1 VCYIYS
7 RVVGKFQ
14 FQGKK
19 LSDLAEKN
27 GEKKLPRSIIIKILI
42 FLGLVAL
49 SVVAMR
55 PIQIA
60 LHEGINN
67 IRINFI
73 GRIEAATGMEIRYS
87 SIRPTFLG
95 SFDIRNLRLIKN
107 ENTILSVSRAR
118 IFYSLPDLLRRKKTA
133 LRGIQ
138 IDRPVIRLDLERDR
152 DLFSMFN
159 GKGGENNFSQILA
172 DFFPDQPDFK
182 IRNGS
187 FTLTGN
193 KVVYLLQDMDVNV
206 KGKDS
211 VLFVDSKLD
220 GELRYSSSFIGNFTV
235 KTRAGINGAWNMDLR
250 QGSAEIFFS
259 SITGSGQGG
268 IERNGSFFM
277 LPANDGGG
285 TRTLFEVRPLFF
297 ALVFSDGILG
307 ISSTGEAS
315 FNGSF
320 DYNTQ
325 TGGIRAGIGCN
336 NFPITDLVKFSDV
349 RKDINHLLSMAVTGS
364 ASFETESGGV
374 MRYEA
379 AFLSAAFQSERG
391 TGDSFVL
398 RANGSE
404 ESVVVDEF
412 RFSAGTKTAEAGFF
426 YGNIGFSGRTGF
438 SPFTPE
444 GTISIGQF
452 SLSGEGGI
460 NASFTVSTAG
470 REIQVSGENIEI
482 GQCTLNSADIFL
494 LPSDRGLSVLAY
506 SICGDEGAVNM
517 EAIFD
522 YEPRQLEV
530 SFSLDSFSVL
540 YIPQI
545 IRPFRGNIGFSD
557 PVQMLLK
564 NPAVDAEVFITTDFK
579 NIVYN
584 VPSIYIRTD
593 DITASLSFS
602 GSDRQFTLSEGVFT
616 RNEKDFLVSAQVN
629 FSNPMDL
636 VFFVNAN
643 YLDISWQFEGQVLDR
658 STLII
663 RDPSGLHAY
672 GSTSTSGGISGYL
685 EGMNFPIP
693 VNGQPA
699 YLDFYITLRYLSR
712 DFWYLDI
719 AHFEARS
726 VNSPNRIGLRISGIA
741 DQDGASFRNLLYRD
755 SAGELSGNMDFAW
768 NSNFSNLQ
776 FLVNITD
783 GHENGEKYHIE
794 GGLKNSHFDVF
805 ASVSDMH
812 VDRFLRGRTPLTI
825 NAETSLSWDSINS
838 FNARLDLKSLN
849 VRLQNND
856 IKASAE
862 VVFTNDELAVHA
874 LRLGFAKLE
883 AYIPVLQ
890 MSRVDGFASASADIQ
905 GQILRRAF
913 TSKLELDAKF
923 NSIDSWIDIK
933 HALDSMAGSLK
944 AENLRYG
951 EIQGEPSVFAFT
963 RENGELSVSG
973 GPRNML
979 RLEIDSDGDFFASL
993 SSPSPI
999 RSTAAGTYK
1008 NGYLDAHFADFF
1020 LDLPALWKFLP
1031 PMPNFYFNGGYLTAK
1046 IDARGPIT
1054 NPEFFGSGRGS
1065 SLRMQVPNYVNQDIR
1080 PVPFDFVIEGNELVF
1095 NRVAL
1100 VSGNGRGTVD
1110 GWLRFENWIPRDLGL
1125 EIAVPR
1131 ESPVPCHFNVTN
1143 FMANGDASGRMSI
1156 ILENMALEITGDLY
1170 ANNTTMG
1177 LGNDESRV
1185 RADSDSTGTRITAA
1199 VNLTVTT
1206 GPVVEFV
1213 WPNVNMPMLRAT
1225 PVMGTVLAVSVD
1237 TESGQYSLVSD
1248 IMIRS
1253 GELYYF
1259 DRNFYIRQGN
1269 LVLRE
1274 SEQQFN
1280 PRLSARAEIRDRTDS
1295 GPVTISMIIE
1305 NEPLLRFVPRFES
1318 TPVLTQLELYSLLGQ
1333 NLYGVAG
1340 AENMDTAQRFIVSST
1355 TDLVAQFVANSEFF
1369 AQFDAVRR
1377 FERSIRNL
1385 LRLDMFS
1392 VRTRFLQ
1399 NAFSNAA
1406 MPALSPVDRNYRVG
1420 NYFDNTTVFIGKYVG
1435 QDMFIQGMLSMRYDE
1450 NNPDYGGLRFE
1461 PDIGIELQSPLFNIR
1476 WGFFPYHPENW
1487 WVNDNSITITVRRTF

>member
-1 VCYIYS
+1 MCYIYRS
-7 RVVGKFQ
+7 VVKKIR

-19 LSDLAEKN
+19 LSDFAEN
-27 GEKKLPRSIIIKILI
+27 GGKEKLPRSIFIKILI
-42 FLGLVAL
+42 FLGLIAL

-60 LHEGINN
+60 LHEGINHIRAN
-67 IRINFI
+67 II

-118 IFYSLPDLLRRKKTA
+118 IFYSLADLLRRKKTA
-133 LRGIQ
+133 VRGIQ

-152 DLFSMFN
+152 DLFLMFS
-159 GKGGENNFSQILA
+159 GRGSGENNFSKILA
-172 DFFPDQPDFK
+172 DFFPEQPDFK

-187 FTLTGN
+187 FALTGG
-193 KVVYLLQDMDVNV
+193 KVACLLQDMDVDI

-211 VLFVDSKLD
+211 VLFLDSKLD
-220 GELRYSSSFIGNFTV
+220 AELGYSSSFIGNFTV
-235 KTRAGINGAWNMDLR
+235 KTRAGINGAWDMDLR

-285 TRTLFEVRPLFF
+285 TRTLFEVRPLNF

-315 FNGSF
+315 FNGSL

-325 TGGIRAGIGCN
+325 TGGIKAGIDCE
-336 NFPITDLVKFSDV
+336 NFPITDIVKFSDV
-349 RKDINHLLSMAVTGS
+349 RKDINRLLSMAVTGS
-364 ASFETESGGV
+364 ASLETERGGV

-379 AFLSAAFQSERG
+379 AFQSAGNGS
-391 TGDSFVL
+391 GDSFVL

-404 ESVVVDEF
+404 KSVVVDEF
-412 RFSAGTKTAEAGFF
+412 RFSSSPKTAEAGFF

-482 GQCTLNSADIFL
+482 GQCTLNSADIFI
-494 LPSDRGLSVLAY
+494 LPSDGGLSVLAY
-506 SICGDEGAVNM
+506 SICGDEGAINM

-593 DITASLSFS
+593 DISASLSFS
-602 GSDRQFTLSEGVFT
+602 GSDRQFTLSEGIFT
-616 RNEKDFLVSAQVN
+616 RNERDFLVSAQVN

-636 VFFVNAN
+636 GFYLNAN
-643 YLDISWQFEGQVLDR
+643 YLDISWQFEGQILDR
-658 STLII
+658 STLIV
-663 RDPSGLHAY
+663 RDSNGLHAY
-672 GSTSTSGGISGYL
+672 GSTSASGGVSGYL
-685 EGMNFPIP
+685 EGISFPIP

-719 AHFEARS
+719 AQFEAHG
-726 VNSPNRIGLRISGIA
+726 VNSPNGADYLRISGVA

-755 SAGELSGNMDFAW
+755 SAGELAGNMDFTW
-768 NSNFSNLQ
+768 DSDFSNLQ
-776 FLVNITD
+776 FFVNITD
-783 GHENGEKYHIE
+783 GYEDGENYRVE
-794 GGLKNSHFDVF
+794 GVLKDSHFDVF

-825 NAETSLSWDSINS
+825 NAEASLSWDSINS
-838 FNARLDLKSLN
+838 FDARLDLKSLN
-849 VRLQNND
+849 ARLQNNN
-856 IKASAE
+856 IQASAA

-890 MSRVDGFASASADIQ
+890 MNRAEGFASASADIQ

-913 TSKLELDAKF
+913 TSKLELDANF

-944 AENLRYG
+944 AENIRYG
-951 EIQGEPSVFAFT
+951 DIQGEPSVFAFT

-979 RLEIDSDGDFFASL
+979 RLEIDSGGDFFVSL

-1031 PMPNFYFNGGYLTAK
+1031 PMPNFNFNGGYLTAK

-1095 NRVAL
+1095 NGVTSA
-1100 VSGNGRGTVD
+1100 SGNGRGTVD
-1110 GWLRFENWIPRDLGL
+1110 GWLRFENWIPRDMGL
-1125 EIAVPR
+1125 EIVVPR
-1131 ESPVPCHFNVTN
+1131 ESPVPCNFNVAS
-1143 FMANGDASGRMSI
+1143 FMANGDASGKISI
-1156 ILENMALEITGDLY
+1156 ILENMVMEITGDLY

-1185 RADSDSTGTRITAA
+1185 RSDNDDTRTRITAV
-1199 VNLTVTT
+1199 VNVTVTT

-1213 WPNVNMPMLRAT
+1213 WPNVNMPILRAT

-1237 TESGQYSLVSD
+1237 MEAGQYSLVSD
-1248 IMIRS
+1248 ITLRS

-1305 NEPLLRFVPRFES
+1305 NEPLLSFVPRFEA
-1318 TPVLTQLELYSLLGQ
+1318 TPALTQLEIYSLLGQ

-1377 FERSIRNL
+1377 FERMVRNF

-1406 MPALSPVDRNYRVG
+1406 IPALSAVDRNNVG

-1476 WGFFPYHPENW
+1476 WDFFPYYHPENW